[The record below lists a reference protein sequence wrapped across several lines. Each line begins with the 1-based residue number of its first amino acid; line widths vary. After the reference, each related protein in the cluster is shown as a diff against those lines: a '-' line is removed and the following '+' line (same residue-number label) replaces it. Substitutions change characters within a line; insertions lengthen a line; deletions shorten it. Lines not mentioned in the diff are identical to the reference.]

1 MGSTPAQRE
10 GFDFIERNRQIGWS
24 LLYLGI
30 TASLV
35 GVLGVLGP
43 DFAQSAL
50 GLRPKDTAI
59 IVLPL
64 GAGS

>member
-1 MGSTPAQRE
+1 METTIAQLRE
-10 GFDFIERNRQIGWS
+10 GLGFIRGHRSIGWS

-43 DFAQSAL
+43 DFAQQAL
-50 GLRPKDTAI
+50 GLRQ
-59 IVLPL
+59 
-64 GAGS
+64 